1 MSEPVFSFQGP
12 IVVEEPVVRELCR
25 LARRGYESRHKSE
38 TFGFL
43 YGTLGKT
50 GRLAI
55 RRAVYYRGGRKSR
68 TGISFDDWSSV
79 LRVLTR
85 RRRLARR
92 LRMRFLGGFHSHVE
106 IAGKVFQGLSDSDR
120 RSLKRDWMAELEA
133 VTFVWAGNGRRPKLS
148 PTSVVG
154 HEPGTGYNYRIRV
167 YAKRCSD
174 IRVARVCMKN
184 TQGLLLLAKP
194 GLRVNCP

>member
-12 IVVEEPVVRELCR
+12 VRIEEPVVCELCR
-25 LARRGYESRHKSE
+25 LARRGYESPHKSE

-43 YGTLGKT
+43 YGTLGKS

-68 TGISFDDWSSV
+68 TGISFDDWPSV

-85 RRRLARR
+85 RQDLARR
-92 LRMRFLGGFHSHVE
+92 FRMRFLGGFHSHVE
-106 IAGKVFQGLSDSDR
+106 IGGRVFQGLSGSDR
-120 RSLKRDWMAELEA
+120 RSLRRDWMAELEA
-133 VTFVWAGNGRRPKLS
+133 VTFVWAGNRRKPRPS

-154 HEPGTGYNYRIRV
+154 HEPATGYNYRIRV
-167 YAKRCSD
+167 YAKRCSG
-174 IRVARVCMKN
+174 IRVARVRMKT
-184 TQGLLLLAKP
+184 TQGLFLLTGP
-194 GLRVNCP
+194 DLRINCP

>member
-1 MSEPVFSFQGP
+1 MSDPVFSFRGP
-12 IVVEEPVVRELCR
+12 IVFEESVVRELCR
-25 LARRGYESRHKSE
+25 LARRGYETRHKSE

-43 YGTLGKT
+43 YGTLGRN

-68 TGISFDDWSSV
+68 TGISFDDWSGV

-85 RRRLARR
+85 RQDLARR

-106 IAGKVFQGLSDSDR
+106 ISGKVFQGLSESDR
-120 RSLKRDWMAELEA
+120 RSLRRDWMAELEA
-133 VTFVWAGNGRRPKLS
+133 VTFVWAGNGRKPKRS
-148 PTSVVG
+148 TTSVVG
-154 HEPGTGYNYRIRV
+154 FEPATGYNYRIRV
-167 YAKRCSD
+167 YAKRCSG
-174 IRVARVCMKN
+174 IRVARVRVKN
-184 TQGLLLLAKP
+184 TRGLLLLTDP